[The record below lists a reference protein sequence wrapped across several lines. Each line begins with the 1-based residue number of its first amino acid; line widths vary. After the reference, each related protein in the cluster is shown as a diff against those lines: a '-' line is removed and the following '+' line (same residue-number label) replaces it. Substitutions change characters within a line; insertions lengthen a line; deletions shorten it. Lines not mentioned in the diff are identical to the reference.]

1 LHSLDVQKSKALDL
15 PPNSEDVL
23 AQRTRAEIFSWL
35 VEQRAPTS
43 TEVLAKALE
52 LHPNGVR
59 RHLER
64 MQEAG
69 LLELSRSKGRRGR
82 PGDLWSVAPGAA
94 PTGERPTGYAD
105 LARWLARAIPP
116 GRNRL
121 REVEKAGREIGREL
135 APDEGAEDPVEGFRQ
150 VIASLGFS
158 PEVEARSSTGF
169 VCRLENCPY
178 RASVMENQEVVCAL
192 HKGITSGLLTELLPS
207 TKMTGFE
214 PHDPENAG
222 CVVTVA
228 GSIDGGD

>member
-1 LHSLDVQKSKALDL
+1 MQKFDGLDL
-15 PPNSEDVL
+15 PANTEDVL
-23 AQRTRAEIFSWL
+23 TQRTRAAIFSWL
-35 VEQRAPTS
+35 VEQRAPAG
-43 TEVLAKALE
+43 TEAIAGALG

-69 LLELSRSKGRRGR
+69 LLERSRSKGRRGR

-94 PTGERPTGYAD
+94 PTGARPTGYAD

-135 APDEGAEDPVEGFRQ
+135 APDEQTEDPVEGFRQ
-150 VIASLGFS
+150 AISSLGFS
-158 PEVEARSSTGF
+158 PEVEARDEGGF

-192 HKGITSGLLTELLPS
+192 HKGITSGLLAELLPN
-207 TKMTGFE
+207 TRLTRFE
-214 PHDPENAG
+214 PHDPELAG
-222 CVVTVA
+222 CVVAVS
-228 GSIDGGD
+228 GSIDGGA

>member
-1 LHSLDVQKSKALDL
+1 VQKSGGLDL
-15 PPNSEDVL
+15 PPNTEDVL

-35 VEQRAPTS
+35 VEQRAPAS
-43 TEVLAKALE
+43 TEELAKALG

-64 MQEAG
+64 LHEAG
-69 LLELSRSKGRRGR
+69 LLERTRSKGRRGR

-135 APDEGAEDPVEGFRQ
+135 APDERAEDPVEGFRRT
-150 VIASLGFS
+150 VASLGFS
-158 PEVEARSSTGF
+158 PAVEERTSTGF

-192 HKGITSGLLTELLPS
+192 HKGITGGLLAELLPG
-207 TKMTGFE
+207 TRLTHFE
-214 PHDPENAG
+214 PHDPERAG
-222 CVVTVA
+222 CVVAVS
-228 GSIDGGD
+228 GLVDGGD